1 VRTFL
6 AAIAV
11 AFISLVPLSAPAQT
25 QIGSGTILVG
35 NIDQSLDSKSVQV
48 GQRFTMSN
56 VHTQDN
62 NINGATLYGHVSDVQ
77 RASQGR
83 TAKIELAF
91 DKLHTRSGNSYAIGG
106 RAQGVQANTKN
117 NTLKEV
123 GGAVAGMIVGN
134 IVGKMVHTN
143 VGGLLGAG
151 GGYILAKNSKE
162 NITIPQSSVVTVQV
176 TSARRQST

>member
-1 VRTFL
+1 MRIFW
-6 AAIAV
+6 AAIAT
-11 AFISLVPLSAPAQT
+11 ALIGLAPLTALADIAP
-25 QIGSGTILVG
+25 GTVLVG
-35 NIDQSLDSKSVQV
+35 SMDQSLSSKDVQV

-56 VHTQDN
+56 VHSQDN
-62 NINGATLYGHVSDVQ
+62 NINGATIYGHVADVQ

-83 TAKIELAF
+83 NAKIELAF
-91 DKLHTRSGNSYAIGG
+91 DKLRTRSGNSYALDG
-106 RAQGVQANTKN
+106 RATNVQTNTKN

-151 GGYILAKNSKE
+151 GGYLYAKNSKE
-162 NITIPQSSVVTVQV
+162 NISIPQNAVVTVQV
-176 TSARRQST
+176 TQARRQAT

>member
-1 VRTFL
+1 MRTFFT
-6 AAIAV
+6 AIAAAV
-11 AFISLVPLSAPAQT
+11 ISLVPVCALAALEP
-25 QIGSGTILVG
+25 GTVLVG
-35 NIDQSLDSKSVQV
+35 SIDQSLDSKNVQV
-48 GQRFTMSN
+48 GQRFTMSD

-62 NINGATLYGHVSDVQ
+62 NIHGGVIYGHVSDVQ

-91 DKLHTRSGNSYAIGG
+91 DKLRTRSGGSYALSG
-106 RAQGVQANTKN
+106 RATDVQANTKS

-134 IVGKMVHTN
+134 IVGKMVGTN

-151 GGYILAKNSKE
+151 GGYLYAKNSKE
-162 NITIPQSSVVTVQV
+162 NVSIPQHSSVSVQV
-176 TSARRQST
+176 TSAHRQA

>member
-1 VRTFL
+1 MRTFRAAVA
-6 AAIAV
+6 AAI
-11 AFISLVPLSAPAQT
+11 IGLVPLSALAT
-25 QIGSGTILVG
+25 TTISAGTILVG

-48 GQRFTMSN
+48 GQRFTISD

-62 NINGATLYGHVSDVQ
+62 DINGATIYGHVSDVQ

-91 DKLHTRSGNSYAIGG
+91 DKLHTRSGNSYALSG
-106 RAQGVQANTKN
+106 RAQNVQANTKN

-123 GGAVAGMIVGN
+123 GGAVGGMIVGN
-134 IVGKMVHTN
+134 ILGKMVHTN

-162 NITIPQSSVVTVQV
+162 NLTIPQSSTVTVEV
-176 TSARRQST
+176 TSAHRQST

>member
-1 VRTFL
+1 M
-6 AAIAV
+6 
-11 AFISLVPLSAPAQT
+11 
-25 QIGSGTILVG
+25 
-35 NIDQSLDSKSVQV
+35 DQSLDSKSVQV
-48 GQRFTMSN
+48 GQRFTMSD

-62 NINGATLYGHVSDVQ
+62 DINGATIYGHVSDVQ
-77 RASQGR
+77 RAGQGR

-91 DKLHTRSGNSYAIGG
+91 DKLHTRSGNSYALSG
-106 RAQGVQANTKN
+106 RAQNVQANTKN

-134 IVGKMVHTN
+134 VLGKMVHTN

-162 NITIPQSSVVTVQV
+162 NITIPAIVDRHRRGAR
-176 TSARRQST
+176 SAGRRRPGFGELAFRLRRKPRRVAEPVAFAR